1 MPTAPSQ
8 LARDAAHRRLTEAHP
23 DEFARL
29 LAEER
34 VARGLTPEVIRG
46 HAPVARVPAPAV
58 CRIVNSAKVAGQL
71 GISSVV
77 WRTWL
82 DRGVPVGREADVA
95 DALGLPLE
103 VLWPELKPA
112 AAEEP
117 KPKRAKTGKAEPNPW
132 YCDRC
137 SERFF
142 SRADLARHR
151 LHTGHG
157 HEDVA

>member
-8 LARDAAHRRLTEAHP
+8 LARDAAHRRLAEAHP

-34 VARGLTPEVIRG
+34 VARGLTPEATRG
-46 HAPVARVPAPAV
+46 HAPVARTPAPAV
-58 CRIVNSAKVAGQL
+58 CRIVASAKVADQL
-71 GISSVV
+71 GITTTT
-77 WRTWL
+77 WRTWVT
-82 DRGVPVGREADVA
+82 RGIPVGREADVA

-103 VLWPELKPA
+103 VLWPEAKPA
-112 AAEEP
+112 EP
-117 KPKRAKTGKAEPNPW
+117 KPKKAKPEPGAHR
-132 YCDRC
+132 CDGC
-137 SERFF
+137 ADTFTT
-142 SRADLARHR
+142 RADLARHR

>member
-8 LARDAAHRRLTEAHP
+8 LARDAAIRRLIAEHETEFGA
-23 DEFARL
+23 FL
-29 LAEER
+29 VEER
-34 VARGLTPEVIRG
+34 VARGLSPEVIRG
-46 HAPVARVPAPAV
+46 HAPVERVPAPAV
-58 CRIVNSAKVAGQL
+58 CLVVNSAKVTAKL
-71 GISSVV
+71 GISSIV
-77 WRTWL
+77 WRTWVT
-82 DRGVPVGREADVA
+82 RGIPVGREADVA

-117 KPKRAKTGKAEPNPW
+117 KPKRAKTEKAEPNPW

-137 SERFF
+137 SERFRT
-142 SRADLARHR
+142 RADLARHR

>member
-8 LARDAAHRRLTEAHP
+8 LARDAAHRRLIEAHP

-34 VARGLTPEVIRG
+34 VARGLTAEVTRG
-46 HAPVARVPAPAV
+46 HAPIKRTPAPAV
-58 CRIVNSAKVAGQL
+58 CRIVASAKVADQL
-71 GISSVV
+71 GITTTT
-77 WRTWL
+77 WRTWVT
-82 DRGVPVGREADVA
+82 RGIPVGREADVA

-103 VLWPELKPA
+103 VLWPPA
-112 AAEEP
+112 KTEEP
-117 KPKRAKTGKAEPNPW
+117 KPKRAKTEKAEPNPW